1 MNKESNKLTFRY
13 GINWIGL
20 RTLIRKEMNRILR
33 VKVQTFAA
41 PLISA
46 TLFIFIFGFV
56 LGKRIDLISGVSYM
70 AFVFPGILTMNILT
84 SSFEHTA
91 SSVYFGRWVKS
102 IHEVLVAPFS
112 YIEMLIGFVAS
123 AVLRALFVGSGILI
137 IGLFFGAVSIVH
149 PFVFLLTVIAIS
161 IIFALLGIL
170 VGLWA
175 NGFEQLG
182 ILNTFIIS
190 PLTMLGGMFY
200 SITFLPE
207 LVQNITRAN
216 PFFYFIDMM
225 RFATIGIHEL
235 NLLIGALMILGLIVV
250 LSLLVVHLFRTGWR
264 IRE

>member
-1 MNKESNKLTFRY
+1 M
-13 GINWIGL
+13 NWIGL
-20 RTLIRKEMNRILR
+20 FTFVRRELERILR

-56 LGKRIDLISGVSYM
+56 LGSKIDLIAGVSYM
-70 AFVFPGILTMNILT
+70 AFVFPGILTMNILA
-84 SSFEHTA
+84 SAFEHTS
-91 SSVYFGRWVKS
+91 SSVFFGRWVKS
-102 IHEVLVAPFS
+102 IHEILVAPFS
-112 YIEMLIGFVAS
+112 YVEMLVGLVGS
-123 AVLRALFVGSGILI
+123 AVLRSLLVGCGILI
-137 IGLFFGAVSIVH
+137 IGLLFGAVSIVH
-149 PFVFLLTVIAIS
+149 PLVFILVVIAIAT
-161 IIFALLGIL
+161 IFALLGIL

-200 SITFLPE
+200 SITYLPE

-225 RFATIGIHEL
+225 RYATLGIHES
-235 NLLIGALMILGLIVV
+235 NLLIGASMILGLIIA
-250 LSLLVVHLFRTGWR
+250 LSFLVIYLFRIGWR